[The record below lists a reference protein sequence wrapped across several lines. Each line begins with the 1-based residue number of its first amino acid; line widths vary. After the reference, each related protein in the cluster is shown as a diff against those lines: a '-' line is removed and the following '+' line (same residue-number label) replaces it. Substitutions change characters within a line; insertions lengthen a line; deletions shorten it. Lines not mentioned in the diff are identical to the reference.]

1 MSDDELFIPR
11 FLIEPEPTQAELVA
25 ILISMQ
31 SATLDEPEET
41 PPSQWSEA
49 ARREQLRCPLDDR
62 RTGWN
67 R

>member
-1 MSDDELFIPR
+1 MSDDELFCPR
-11 FLIEPEPTQAELVA
+11 LLIEPEPTQAELVA
-25 ILISMQ
+25 ILFSMR
-31 SATLDEPEET
+31 TTPIEVPEDV
-41 PPSQWSEA
+41 PPSKWSEA

>member
-1 MSDDELFIPR
+1 MSDDELFVPR
-11 FLIEPEPTQAELVA
+11 ILIEPEPTQAELVA
-25 ILISMQ
+25 MLVSLRPAPIE
-31 SATLDEPEET
+31 EPEEP
-41 PPSQWSEA
+41 PPSKWSEA

>member
-1 MSDDELFIPR
+1 MSDDELFCPR
-11 FLIEPEPTQAELVA
+11 LLIEPEPTQAELVA
-25 ILISMQ
+25 ILVSMQ
-31 SATLDEPEET
+31 TARPEQPEET

>member
-31 SATLDEPEET
+31 SATLDEHEEST
-41 PPSQWSEA
+41 PSQWSEA
-49 ARREQLRCPLDDR
+49 ARLEQLRCPLDDR